1 MAEGHARTAIA
12 LVHHPVR
19 DRQRGTGS
27 TSVTP
32 LNIHDLARSAT
43 TFGVS
48 PLYVVTPIESQQ
60 ALAGRIL
67 RHWLEGHGGV
77 QNPSRRESLG
87 IVKVL
92 ASVNDAAADL
102 MSLTGAYP
110 LLVGTAARGGEGSV
124 SFAELRR
131 ELASSPRSALILFGT
146 GWGLAPELIGQCDR
160 LLEPIVGRGDYNHLS
175 VRSAAAIILDRLF
188 GS

>member
-1 MAEGHARTAIA
+1 MAEEGAGTAIA

-43 TFGVS
+43 TFGVA

-60 ALAGRIL
+60 ALAERIL

-77 QNPSRRESLG
+77 QNPSRKESLG
-87 IVKVL
+87 IVKIV
-92 ASVNDAAADL
+92 ASVNDAAGDL
-102 MSLTGAYP
+102 MTLTGRYP
-110 LLVGTAARGGEGSV
+110 LLVGTAARGGEGAV
-124 SFAELRR
+124 SFEDLRGEL
-131 ELASSPRSALILFGT
+131 STSPRPALILLGT
-146 GWGLAPELIGQCDR
+146 GWGLTPELLDQCDR
-160 LLEPIVGRGDYNHLS
+160 LLEPIPGRGNYNHLS